1 MIFPSCDGCGLRLA
15 HHNSEDG
22 KCVACGW
29 LVYRRTP
36 LIEYSSFMFKCV
48 KPMVHRPEF
57 EGSKHC
63 KTCYAQ
69 HILKEIT
76 SDDNI
81 EDCECVGQYK
91 GVVECGCGEK

>member
-1 MIFPSCDGCGLRLA
+1 MIFLYCDGCGLRLFA
-15 HHNSEDG
+15 GNVDAG
-22 KCVACGW
+22 CCVACGW
-29 LVYRRTP
+29 DTTLSIEEP
-36 LIEYSSFMFKCV
+36 EYSFKCV

-63 KTCYAQ
+63 KTCYTQ

-76 SDDNI
+76 GDDNI